1 MKAAIQAM
9 YKHTRMLQAA
19 ESITQPSSK
28 SPRHTKENSDNSP
41 KTQQPIQ
48 VMEES
53 IHMLYSFQPHLVGAS
68 NSFRA

>member
-28 SPRHTKENSDNSP
+28 SPRHTWKNSNKSP
-41 KTQQPIQ
+41 QNQQPIQ
-48 VMEES
+48 VME
-53 IHMLYSFQPHLVGAS
+53 
-68 NSFRA
+68 